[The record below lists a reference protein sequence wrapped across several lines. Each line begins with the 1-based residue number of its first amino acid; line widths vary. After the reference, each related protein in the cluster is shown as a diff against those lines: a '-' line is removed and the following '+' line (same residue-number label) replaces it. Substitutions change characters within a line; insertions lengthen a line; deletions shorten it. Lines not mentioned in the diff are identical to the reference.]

1 MSTSTTSARAIA
13 KGKINMQKTQFRFI
27 TGNRFDGCSWQQMSH
42 SRYHDSSRKSNQPHS
57 DRQPPDSMVPHP
69 GLLTLLREHLV
80 QRTLIGAEK
89 NQPTGECQETS
100 RTAEN

>member
-13 KGKINMQKTQFRFI
+13 KGKINMQKTQFLFI
-27 TGNRFDGCSWQQMSH
+27 TENRFDGCSWQQMSQCRH
-42 SRYHDSSRKSNQPHS
+42 HESSRKSNQPHP

-80 QRTLIGAEK
+80 QRALIGTEK
-89 NQPTGECQETS
+89 YQPTGECQQTS
-100 RTAEN
+100 RTAEH